1 MRRGDPAMGKVLGA
15 VEWQVQ
21 HFEDLPVLVVACL
34 RRGRGAVAPAAPDR
48 RHQLLRVDLPERPE
62 PACWRRAPG
71 LGASLITLPLLSAVA
86 ARRTLGLPM
95 AVQPACI
102 VPLGW
107 PRAATARRP
116 AARWATSSTSTDS
129 ATSPG
134 SRAEEGSLMDTP
146 SFGTC
151 PDHVR
156 PLRDRVY
163 DFMTERVEPAEE
175 ALHRG
180 DEESG
185 ALLRKLQQEAKDEAL
200 WALGHPTE
208 LGGGGLPFLDYV
220 YVNEV
225 QGRCEFGQ
233 IALGTYTLQDSLML
247 HKYASVEWRDRYLQP
262 LVQSEI
268 SPSFAMTEPAV
279 ASSDPTQ
286 LQTRAVLDGD
296 EWVING
302 RKWFTTGANRAAYT
316 TVMCRTED
324 DDVSPYLAFSMIVV
338 PTDTPAT
345 HIVRETPVLG
355 IRGGHCEVEYR
366 DVRVPAANLLGPRG
380 HGFVIAQERL
390 GPGRIFHCMR
400 WLGQAQRAFDLLCRR
415 LNERTAFGEP
425 LAAKQ
430 LMQQHVFESYAEIQA
445 CRLLTLHAAH
455 AIDRGDQARGRDRGH
470 QGGRRPHAAQ
480 RDRPGHPGVRRRRPD
495 RRHALSH
502 MYRGPLRTDLRRT
515 RRGARHH
522 HGPPDPEGVP
532 GRRSAGLGVRHP
544 LRRGGRT
551 PSLPLDGLLDG
562 RWQAEVLAGRQT
574 SSTRWTSPM
583 ALGSP

>member
-1 MRRGDPAMGKVLGA
+1 
-15 VEWQVQ
+15 
-21 HFEDLPVLVVACL
+21 
-34 RRGRGAVAPAAPDR
+34 
-48 RHQLLRVDLPERPE
+48 
-62 PACWRRAPG
+62 
-71 LGASLITLPLLSAVA
+71 
-86 ARRTLGLPM
+86 
-95 AVQPACI
+95 
-102 VPLGW
+102 
-107 PRAATARRP
+107 
-116 AARWATSSTSTDS
+116 
-129 ATSPG
+129 
-134 SRAEEGSLMDTP
+134 MDTP

-151 PDHVR
+151 PDHIR

-163 DFMTERVEPAEE
+163 EFMTERVEPAEE
-175 ALHRG
+175 VLHRG

-185 ALLRKLQQEAKDEAL
+185 TTLRKLQAEAKAEGL
-200 WALGHPTE
+200 WALGHPE
-208 LGGGGLPFLDYV
+208 DLGGGGLPFLDYV
-220 YVNEV
+220 YINEV
-225 QGRCEFGQ
+225 QGRSEFGQ

-247 HKYASVEWRDRYLQP
+247 HKYASEEWRERYLEP

-268 SPSFAMTEPAV
+268 SPSFAMTEPSV

-316 TVMCRTED
+316 TVMCRTESD
-324 DDVSPYLAFSMIVV
+324 DESPYLAFSMIVV
-338 PTDTPAT
+338 PTDNPGY

-455 AIDRGDQARGRDRGH
+455 AIDRGDQARVEISAIKVVGARMLHNVIDRAIQAYG
-470 QGGRRPHAAQ
+470 AAGLT
-480 RDRPGHPGVRRRRPD
+480 DDTP
-495 RRHALSH
+495 LSH
-502 MYRGPLRTDLRRT
+502 MYRAARFGRIYDGPDEVHVTTTARRILKEYRGDNPPGWEFGT
-515 RRGARHH
+515 R
-522 HGPPDPEGVP
+522 
-532 GRRSAGLGVRHP
+532 
-544 LRRGGRT
+544 
-551 PSLPLDGLLDG
+551 
-562 RWQAEVLAGRQT
+562 
-574 SSTRWTSPM
+574 
-583 ALGSP
+583 